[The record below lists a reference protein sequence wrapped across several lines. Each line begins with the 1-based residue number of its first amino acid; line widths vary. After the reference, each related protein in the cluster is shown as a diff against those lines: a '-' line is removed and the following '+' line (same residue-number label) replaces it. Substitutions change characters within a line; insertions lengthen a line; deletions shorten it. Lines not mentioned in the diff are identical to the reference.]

1 MDKIYTDPNMENDN
15 TEHIRGKR
23 LSSILKA
30 PRNPLDDLGSGNEL
44 TQDINIERR
53 RKSSRRVSFAN
64 TINCR
69 VFHQD
74 LKNGTSER
82 ENREHAADKDD
93 VFIHQDEETEAVSC
107 EITGMNTL
115 LHAPIQALV
124 QQTEWHD
131 MDQAVLR
138 ASRQDTTL
146 LFSEENAVEITASH
160 TALISRNLGA
170 QQADGTDKADI
181 TFLAGLSSSHGRAE
195 ASQEFGLLPDPANH
209 PCPSLEEKEEAAAV
223 KKVDFNEF
231 MRSLKSKK
239 KAPNPAEG
247 PDKENVFFAP
257 CQGLENVA
265 LLPEE
270 FVYSHEPLHT
280 CNVTQVF
287 RGQEGGKEMTK
298 CEAAGVRVPFSGV
311 GEAPPEQL
319 ECGDVTQAFVDDGMD
334 MTSSH
339 TAEVSFPC
347 SSVGNQSLHFQ
358 KDSSSTELDNSVLKR
373 ASNQN
378 LTQQD
383 PQLCADRKAANAED
397 RGAPAVL
404 RGVRQEARPVSA
416 IRGAVSSETVF
427 RGDKTVV
434 FSKCEDMEM
443 TGNYTDIIYSNST
456 TGTDALCHKT
466 CEKPGSTNPV
476 LAGSRHPARGNG
488 DIPQGGAAGDY
499 GAAVSYKTRALEL
512 PSASDGHME
521 NMSQAH
527 GPAAANAGF
536 GSCTDLGAP
545 KSRFHPSAQPQ
556 LVPSGEKTVIFPGE
570 DMDLTKACV
579 KKDRKSVDN
588 EPPTAV
594 FTPVTCKPHFPDN
607 RSTAS
612 SGAEQEEMEIMKCHA
627 VVIGDQSSGT
637 TAETRQML
645 CKTIP
650 RKNQNENVIEG
661 AYSTDMDKENIE
673 VMSINGNIKRSQAIE
688 MNTKNLQM
696 IGKNNFQASDLSSCA
711 RSTFLFQQQ
720 NRGVPGNVV
729 TDTGASLS
737 LRSQEVVGSQPLE
750 KHLPN
755 PSVSCT
761 SDRTVMFSGD
771 QSMDITKAY
780 PAALDS
786 APVNTGQESNNNN
799 NNQNNTVSKQLQNQ
813 PFPFS
818 GRLGVDITSQTA
830 AMERGDLNTKK
841 RVVTPLAP
849 SGSFIFGN
857 KPAPSGTRGN
867 EQPGTALGINADC
880 QNSGRQEKTHPV
892 RAVNKV
898 LPTQVDPERP
908 FPMGKTHA
916 SGEDLKPPLSADG
929 LRAGTSQLQRGSFQL
944 PLFGGK
950 SVVVPSGESM
960 DLTGSS
966 VVRVPD
972 YTINVVLSQPKA
984 APGDPDQGGNEIK
997 PLKRGPTMTANSQE
1011 QPVEQETFLV
1021 HGRKTLPMSSLKHFA
1036 DEKPTLFS
1044 EDADVDITR
1053 SHTMSADNRVIFQRK
1068 TSDDTTALIS
1078 GVQTCVFPSDME
1090 ITKLDPS
1097 AVSKSM
1103 GKAASQGMLST
1114 AKRTGRESLKGIPGE
1129 KTVLF
1134 SLSNEDNDMEM
1145 TQSHTAAIGRGTAQD
1160 EGGLHSLSSA
1170 HPVRSV
1176 MFTGSQADVGISMS
1190 FSADKTTGIV
1200 VCGVQP
1206 NSGEEAGLPNSQ
1218 VTMFPEDDMEM
1229 TKPSQGALAENPLQG
1244 WQPVPSTSTVL
1255 FSSYQDAMEVTGS
1268 HSIHPGIGGD
1278 FCEDRWIL
1286 AEQGGQEAAA
1296 GGTTVGFA
1304 LAEDMEITKTHTAQD
1319 PQPIPAIP
1327 ADKTVVFALHQDDME
1342 ITASHTAAVNNNID
1356 GFEAHPSTQHLP
1368 QPTHTVLGSSRGDVD
1383 SSHTRD
1389 LNCEY
1394 PTKPKDQPSIS
1405 SSASS
1410 ASAFPNE
1417 KGATKAPSG
1426 TTPDS
1431 IYSVSLPENTMDF
1444 QAPQGCDLPM
1454 GNSVPV
1460 SRQQDLT
1467 QPENLQSKGASLE
1480 LPGNGPV
1487 DCREGSGDLESHVA
1501 FPIQGS
1507 DPLKGSP
1514 DSSGTWRSQVVK
1526 EDLSQRGDSA
1536 PDLGLAGASLVPA
1549 ANKESKENEELS
1561 AEGETPPQDFQI
1573 NSEQTEQPLVSDN
1586 LSLELMGILNVCSKL
1601 KDLRRKSAAFSV
1613 SQTAFPDQLPKSS
1626 AQPEDTLRLGKTGVS
1641 EANNSSDSKEQ
1652 ENTGLESGAAP
1663 IGMAPQDKYPGINIP
1678 LGIFQPKLP
1687 NRRNSS
1693 VSTVQDINAK
1703 SDRAEAPVPVNAGE
1717 TPGNKS
1723 TRQNFSPSRF
1733 IAEEFLPVCLE
1744 EMDSNESV
1752 SSELVEKVCED
1763 ISKKQICHQEEDLFE
1778 ETETH
1783 NAKRSL
1789 EQDKEDLQSPKKVKR
1804 HENVDVEAQD
1814 LQVTFAA
1821 VPQNQVE
1828 VDEGGE
1834 PPNLSAKTPDCP
1846 QSSASS
1852 SLDSVRADTELTIQ
1866 PSSHVESQLLTDSI
1880 CEDNLWEKFQSGAV
1894 TVGEFFTLLQV
1905 HILVQKPRQSHLPAN
1920 CAVSAPPT
1928 PEDLIYSQYI
1938 HRPKLRIYEEDCQ
1951 ALSQKIDE
1959 LKTYA
1964 NVQDQLL
1971 VNVNRSLWEVMRT
1984 CSDEELKNFG
1994 AELNKMKSYFTKE
2007 SKILAHKE
2015 KETLYSRLV
2024 QSAQEQHGKLQ
2035 ARIEKVDELQKEG
2048 ESCLVALESDS
2059 FWDEEDEVE
2068 GGQSLQKE
2076 LESLRAQEEEL
2087 QRELSEMETEDEQML
2102 VQMDELKKV
2111 EKSCREILEKYDFTE
2126 WEIAEWSEQQAV
2138 FNFLYDS
2145 VELTVMFGP
2154 PIDGDDFGVDPSRTI
2169 VSLNF
2174 ECFLDVE
2181 QAPPSSCLVRRL
2193 IFQFIESQGSWQEKC
2208 PTLYYLPQVLHDI
2221 SLVVNRCKIL
2231 GEEMEFL
2238 ERWGGKFNLLKT
2250 DIKDTEVKLL
2260 FSASAAFAK
2269 FELTLSLSPDYPS
2282 APLPFSVQTHIGN
2295 IGKEEISAV
2304 LSSVPAGHHYL
2315 RRIVTL
2321 IHQNLLQDPR

>member
-1 MDKIYTDPNMENDN
+1 MAAVGRSVEAAMLYGKAHPSEMDKIYTDPNMENEN

-44 TQDINIERR
+44 TQDINIEKR

-69 VFHQD
+69 VFQRD
-74 LKNGTSER
+74 LKNSTSER
-82 ENREHAADKDD
+82 ENIEYEADKDD
-93 VFIHQDEETEAVSC
+93 VFNKQNEETEAVSC

-124 QQTEWHD
+124 QQTEWRGV
-131 MDQAVLR
+131 DQAVLR

-146 LFSEENAVEITASH
+146 LFSEENAMEMTASH
-160 TALISRNLGA
+160 TALISRNLRT
-170 QQADGTDKADI
+170 QQADRSEKIDI
-181 TFLAGLSSSHGRAE
+181 TSFLAGLNSSHGRAE
-195 ASQEFGLLPDPANH
+195 TSQGFFSLPEPANH
-209 PCPSLEEKEEAAAV
+209 PCPSLGQKEEAPAV
-223 KKVDFNEF
+223 KKIDFNEF
-231 MRSLKSKK
+231 LLSLKSSE
-239 KAPNPAEG
+239 KAPSPAEG
-247 PDKENVFFAP
+247 PDKENVFFVP
-257 CQGLENVA
+257 CQGPDDVA
-265 LLPEE
+265 LSSEG
-270 FVYSHEPLHT
+270 FVYSQEQLHT
-280 CNVTQVF
+280 CNVTEVF
-287 RGQEGGKEMTK
+287 RGQEGGMEMTK
-298 CEAAGVRVPFSGV
+298 CEAAAVKFPFSGV

-319 ECGDVTQAFVDDGMD
+319 ECVDVTQAFVDDGMD
-334 MTSSH
+334 MTTSH
-339 TAEVSFPC
+339 TAKVSFPC
-347 SSVGNQSLHFQ
+347 SGVGNQSLHLQ
-358 KDSSSTELDNSVLKR
+358 RDSPSIELDNSVLKR

-383 PQLCADRKAANAED
+383 PQLCADRNAANAED

-404 RGVRQEARPVSA
+404 RGVREEARSVSA
-416 IRGAVSSETVF
+416 IWGSVSSETVF

-443 TGNYTDIIYSNST
+443 TGNYTDIIYNNST
-456 TGTDALCHKT
+456 MGMDSLCHKT
-466 CEKPGSTNPV
+466 CEKPVITNPV
-476 LAGSRHPARGNG
+476 PAPSRHPARGGG
-488 DIPQGGAAGDY
+488 DIPRGVTPGDC
-499 GAAVSYKTRALEL
+499 GAAVSYKTSALEL
-512 PSASDGHME
+512 PSASGGHME
-521 NMSQAH
+521 NVAQAH

-545 KSRFHPSAQPQ
+545 RSRFHPSAQPQ

-579 KKDRKSVDN
+579 KEDGKSVDN
-588 EPPTAV
+588 ESPTAV
-594 FTPVTCKPHFPDN
+594 FTSVTCKPHFLDN

-612 SGAEQEEMEIMKCHA
+612 SGAEQEEMEITKCHA
-627 VVIGDQSSGT
+627 VVVGDQSSGT
-637 TAETRQML
+637 TAETKQML
-645 CKTIP
+645 CEIIP
-650 RKNQNENVIEG
+650 RRNQNKNVIEG
-661 AYSTDMDKENIE
+661 ANSIDMDKENIE
-673 VMSINGNIKRSQAIE
+673 VMSSDGNIERSQAIE
-688 MNTKNLQM
+688 MNTENLQM
-696 IGKNNFQASDLSSCA
+696 IRTNNFQASDLSSCA
-711 RSTFLFQQQ
+711 KSRFLFQQQ

-729 TDTGASLS
+729 AGTG
-737 LRSQEVVGSQPLE
+737 
-750 KHLPN
+750 
-755 PSVSCT
+755 
-761 SDRTVMFSGD
+761 DRTVAFSGD

-780 PAALDS
+780 PAALDV
-786 APVNTGQESNNNN
+786 APVNTGRESNNN
-799 NNQNNTVSKQLQNQ
+799 NNQNNAVSEQLQNQ

-818 GRLGVDITSQTA
+818 GRLGVDVMSQTA
-830 AMERGDLNTKK
+830 AVESGDSNTKQI
-841 RVVTPLAP
+841 VTPLAP
-849 SGSFIFGN
+849 SGSFIFSN
-857 KPAPSGTRGN
+857 KPAPSGMRGN
-867 EQPGTALGINADC
+867 KQPGTALGINADC
-880 QNSGRQEKTHPV
+880 QNSGRQEKTHPE

-898 LPTQVDPERP
+898 EPTQVDPERR
-908 FPMGKTHA
+908 FPMGETLA
-916 SGEDLKPPLSADG
+916 SGEDLKPPPSADG
-929 LRAGTSQLQRGSFQL
+929 LQAGTSQPWRGSSQL

-950 SVVVPSGESM
+950 SVVFPSGESM
-960 DLTGSS
+960 DLTGSCA
-966 VVRVPD
+966 VMVPD
-972 YTINVVLSQPKA
+972 YTISVVLSQPKA
-984 APGDPDQGGNEIK
+984 APGDSDRRGNEIK
-997 PLKRGPTMTANSQE
+997 PLKMVPTMTASNQE
-1011 QPVEQETFLV
+1011 QPVGQEKSLV
-1021 HGRKTLPMSSLKHFA
+1021 SGRKTLPMNSLKHFA
-1036 DEKPTLFS
+1036 DEKTTLFS
-1044 EDADVDITR
+1044 EDADMDITR
-1053 SHTMSADNRVIFQRK
+1053 SHTVSADNRVIFQRK
-1068 TSDDTTALIS
+1068 TSDDATALIS
-1078 GVQTCVFPSDME
+1078 GDQTCVFPSDME

-1097 AVSKSM
+1097 AVSKSV
-1103 GKAASQGMLST
+1103 GKAASQGVLST
-1114 AKRTGRESLKGIPGE
+1114 AKRTGRKSLKGIPGE

-1145 TQSHTAAIGRGTAQD
+1145 TQSHTAAIGHEIVQD

-1176 MFTGSQADVGISMS
+1176 VFTGSQADVGISKS
-1190 FSADKTTGIV
+1190 FSADKTTGKV

-1206 NSGEEAGLPNSQ
+1206 NSGEEAGLLHSQ
-1218 VTMFPEDDMEM
+1218 VTMFAEDDMEM
-1229 TKPSQGALAENPLQG
+1229 TKPFHVALAEKPLQG
-1244 WQPVPSTSTVL
+1244 WQPVPSTSTIL
-1255 FSSYQDAMEVTGS
+1255 FSSCQDAMEVTGS
-1268 HSIHPGIGGD
+1268 HSVHPGVGGD
-1278 FCEDRWIL
+1278 LCEDRWIP

-1296 GGTTVGFA
+1296 GGKTVVFA
-1304 LAEDMEITKTHTAQD
+1304 SAEDMEITKTHTAQD
-1319 PQPIPAIP
+1319 PQPLPAIP

-1342 ITASHTAAVNNNID
+1342 ITASHTVAVNNNID
-1356 GFEAHPSTQHLP
+1356 GFEAPTSTQHS
-1368 QPTHTVLGSSRGDVD
+1368 QQHTHAVLGPSRGDMD
-1383 SSHTRD
+1383 SSHTRG
-1389 LNCEY
+1389 LNGEY

-1410 ASAFPNE
+1410 ASAFPDE

-1431 IYSVSLPENTMDF
+1431 IYSVSLPEKTMDV
-1444 QAPQGCDLPM
+1444 QAPRDCDLPI
-1454 GNSVPV
+1454 GNSVPL
-1460 SRQQDLT
+1460 SREQDLP

-1487 DCREGSGDLESHVA
+1487 DCREGSGDLESPVA
-1501 FPIQGS
+1501 FPTQGS
-1507 DPLKGSP
+1507 DPLKASP
-1514 DSSGTWRSQVVK
+1514 ESPGTWRGQVVK
-1526 EDLSQRGDSA
+1526 EALSQPGNSA
-1536 PDLGLAGASLVPA
+1536 PDLGLAGASLVPPA
-1549 ANKESKENEELS
+1549 DKESKENEELS
-1561 AEGETPPQDFQI
+1561 AKGETLPQDFQV
-1573 NSEQTEQPLVSDN
+1573 NSEQTEQPLVSDS
-1586 LSLELMGILNVCSKL
+1586 LSPELMGILNVCSKL

-1613 SQTAFPDQLPKSS
+1613 SQTAFPDQ
-1626 AQPEDTLRLGKTGVS
+1626 AQPEDTLRLGKPTVS
-1641 EANNSSDSKEQ
+1641 EANNSPDSKEQ

-1663 IGMAPQDKYPGINIP
+1663 LGMAPQDKYPGINIP

-1693 VSTVQDINAK
+1693 VSTVQDINTK
-1703 SDRAEAPVPVNAGE
+1703 SNRAEPPVPVNTGE
-1717 TPGNKS
+1717 TPGSKS
-1723 TRQNFSPSRF
+1723 TRQNFSPSEF
-1733 IAEEFLPVCLE
+1733 IAEEFLPLCLE

-1752 SSELVEKVCED
+1752 SSELVEKVSEG

-1778 ETETH
+1778 ETKAH
-1783 NAKRSL
+1783 KGKRSL
-1789 EQDKEDLQSPKKVKR
+1789 EQDKEDLQSPKKVKSD
-1804 HENVDVEAQD
+1804 ENVDVEAQD

-1821 VPQNQVE
+1821 VPQNQVG

-1834 PPNLSAKTPDCP
+1834 PPNLSAKSPDCP
-1846 QSSASS
+1846 QGSASS
-1852 SLDSVRADTELTIQ
+1852 SLDSVRADTELIIQ

-1880 CEDNLWEKFQSGAV
+1880 CEDSLWEG
-1894 TVGEFFTLLQV
+1894 
-1905 HILVQKPRQSHLPAN
+1905 
-1920 CAVSAPPT
+1920 AVSAPPT
-1928 PEDLIYSQYI
+1928 PEDLIYSQYV

-1951 ALSQKIDE
+1951 ALSQKIEE

-2007 SKILAHKE
+2007 SKILAHNE
-2015 KETLYSRLV
+2015 KETLYSKLV

-2035 ARIEKVDELQKEG
+2035 ARIEKVDELLKEA

-2102 VQMDELKKV
+2102 VKMDELKKA

-2126 WEIAEWSEQQAV
+2126 WEIMEWSEQQAV
-2138 FNFLYDS
+2138 FHFLYDS
-2145 VELTVMFGP
+2145 VELTVVFGP

-2181 QAPPSSCLVRRL
+2181 QAPPSSCLVQRL

-2208 PTLYYLPQVLHDI
+2208 PTLHYLPQVLHDI

-2238 ERWGGKFNLLKT
+2238 ERWGGKFNLLKM
-2250 DIKDTEVKLL
+2250 DVKDTELKLL

-2304 LSSVPAGHHYL
+2304 LSSVPVGHHYL
-2315 RRIVTL
+2315 RRIINL
-2321 IHQNLLQDPR
+2321 IHQNLLQDAR

>member
-1 MDKIYTDPNMENDN
+1 MDKICTDPNMENDN

-44 TQDINIERR
+44 TQDINIEKR

-69 VFHQD
+69 VFHRD
-74 LKNGTSER
+74 LKNSTSER
-82 ENREHAADKDD
+82 KNTEHEADKDG
-93 VFIHQDEETEAVSC
+93 VSTNQDEETETVSC

-131 MDQAVLR
+131 VDQAVLR

-146 LFSEENAVEITASH
+146 LFLEENTMEVTASH
-160 TALISRNLGA
+160 TAVISRNLRA
-170 QQADGTDKADI
+170 QQADGTEKIDV
-181 TFLAGLSSSHGRAE
+181 TSFLNSSHGRAE

-209 PCPSLEEKEEAAAV
+209 PCVSLEEKEEAPAV
-223 KKVDFNEF
+223 RKIDFNKF
-231 MRSLKSKK
+231 LLSLKSNE

-265 LLPEE
+265 LSSEE
-270 FVYSHEPLHT
+270 FVYSREPLHT

-287 RGQEGGKEMTK
+287 RGQEGGMAMTK
-298 CEAAGVRVPFSGV
+298 CEGPGV

-319 ECGDVTQAFVDDGMD
+319 ECGDVTQAFVDNGMD

-339 TAEVSFPC
+339 TAKVSFPC
-347 SSVGNQSLHFQ
+347 SGAGNQSLHFQ
-358 KDSSSTELDNSVLKR
+358 KGSSSTELDNSVLKR

-378 LTQQD
+378 LIQQD

-404 RGVRQEARPVSA
+404 RGVRQEARAVSA

-443 TGNYTDIIYSNST
+443 TGNYTDIIYNDST
-456 TGTDALCHKT
+456 MGTDTLCHKT

-488 DIPQGGAAGDY
+488 DIPQGVAAGDY

-556 LVPSGEKTVIFPGE
+556 LVPSGEKTVIFPGQ

-579 KKDRKSVDN
+579 KEDRKSVDN
-588 EPPTAV
+588 ELPTAV
-594 FTPVTCKPHFPDN
+594 FTSVPCKPHFLDN
-607 RSTAS
+607 RSTVS
-612 SGAEQEEMEIMKCHA
+612 NGAEQEEMETMKCHA
-627 VVIGDQSSGT
+627 VVTSDQSSGT
-637 TAETRQML
+637 TAETKQML
-645 CKTIP
+645 CKIIT
-650 RKNQNENVIEG
+650 RKNQNKNVIEG

-711 RSTFLFQQQ
+711 KSTFLFQQQ
-720 NRGVPGNVV
+720 NRGGPGNVA

-737 LRSQEVVGSQPLE
+737 LRSQVVVSQPLE

-761 SDRTVMFSGD
+761 SDRTVVFSGD
-771 QSMDITKAY
+771 QSIDITKAY
-780 PAALDS
+780 PAALDV
-786 APVNTGQESNNNN
+786 APINTGQESNNNN

-818 GRLGVDITSQTA
+818 SHLGVDITSQTA

-841 RVVTPLAP
+841 KIVTPLTP
-849 SGSFIFGN
+849 SGSFIFSN

-867 EQPGTALGINADC
+867 EQPGTALGINAGC
-880 QNSGRQEKTHPV
+880 QNSGRQEKTHPL
-892 RAVNKV
+892 RAVNQV
-898 LPTQVDPERP
+898 LPTQADPERH
-908 FPMGKTHA
+908 FPMGETQA
-916 SGEDLKPPLSADG
+916 SVEDLKPPPSADG
-929 LRAGTSQLQRGSFQL
+929 LQAGTSQLQRGSSQL

-950 SVVVPSGESM
+950 SVVFPSGESM
-960 DLTGSS
+960 NLTGSC
-966 VVRVPD
+966 VVMVPD
-972 YTINVVLSQPKA
+972 YTISVLSQPKA
-984 APGDPDQGGNEIK
+984 APGDPHQGGNEIE
-997 PLKRGPTMTANSQE
+997 PLKKWPTMTANSQE
-1011 QPVEQETFLV
+1011 QPVGQENSSV
-1021 HGRKTLPMSSLKHFA
+1021 RGRKTLPMSSLKHFA

-1044 EDADVDITR
+1044 EDADMDIAR
-1053 SHTMSADNRVIFQRK
+1053 NHTVSADNRVVFQRK
-1068 TSDDTTALIS
+1068 TSDDATALIS

-1097 AVSKSM
+1097 AVSKSV
-1103 GKAASQGMLST
+1103 GKAASQGVLST
-1114 AKRTGRESLKGIPGE
+1114 AKRTGRKSLKGIPGE

-1145 TQSHTAAIGRGTAQD
+1145 TQSHTAAIGHESAQD
-1160 EGGLHSLSSA
+1160 EGELHSLSSA

-1176 MFTGSQADVGISMS
+1176 MFTGSQADVGISKS

-1218 VTMFPEDDMEM
+1218 VTMFPEDDVEM
-1229 TKPSQGALAENPLQG
+1229 TKPSHGALTEKPLQG

-1255 FSSYQDAMEVTGS
+1255 FSSYQGAMEMTGS
-1268 HSIHPGIGGD
+1268 HSIHPGIGD
-1278 FCEDRWIL
+1278 LCEDRWIL

-1296 GGTTVGFA
+1296 GGTTVRFA
-1304 LAEDMEITKTHTAQD
+1304 LAEDVEITKTHTARD

-1327 ADKTVVFALHQDDME
+1327 ADKTVVFALHQDNME
-1342 ITASHTAAVNNNID
+1342 ITASHTVAVNDNID
-1356 GFEAHPSTQHLP
+1356 GYEAHASTQHFP
-1368 QPTHTVLGSSRGDVD
+1368 QHTHAVLGSSRGDVD

-1389 LNCEY
+1389 LNSEY
-1394 PTKPKDQPSIS
+1394 PTKPKDQPSIP

-1410 ASAFPNE
+1410 TSVFPNE

-1431 IYSVSLPENTMDF
+1431 IYSVSLPEKTMDF
-1444 QAPQGCDLPM
+1444 QAPRDCDLPM
-1454 GNSVPV
+1454 GNSVPL
-1460 SRQQDLT
+1460 SRHQDLT

-1480 LPGNGPV
+1480 LLGNGPV
-1487 DCREGSGDLESHVA
+1487 DCREGSGNLESHVA

-1549 ANKESKENEELS
+1549 ANEESKENEELS

-1586 LSLELMGILNVCSKL
+1586 LSLELMGVLNVCSKL
-1601 KDLRRKSAAFSV
+1601 KDLRRKSAAFSI

-1626 AQPEDTLRLGKTGVS
+1626 AQPEDTLRLGKTTVS

-1652 ENTGLESGAAP
+1652 ENTGLESGAAS

-1693 VSTVQDINAK
+1693 VSTVQDINVK

-1717 TPGNKS
+1717 TPSNKS
-1723 TRQNFSPSRF
+1723 TRQNFSPSHF

-1763 ISKKQICHQEEDLFE
+1763 ISKKQICYQEEDVFE
-1778 ETETH
+1778 ETKTH

-1804 HENVDVEAQD
+1804 DENMDVEAQD

-1834 PPNLSAKTPDCP
+1834 PPNLSAKIPDCP

-1905 HILVQKPRQSHLPAN
+1905 HVLVQKPRQSHLPAN

-1928 PEDLIYSQYI
+1928 PEDLIYSQYV

-2007 SKILAHKE
+2007 SKILAHNE
-2015 KETLYSRLV
+2015 KETLYSKLV

-2035 ARIEKVDELQKEG
+2035 ARIEKVDELLKEA
-2048 ESCLVALESDS
+2048 ESGLVALESDS
-2059 FWDEEDEVE
+2059 FWDEGDEVE

-2087 QRELSEMETEDEQML
+2087 QRELSELETEDEQML
-2102 VQMDELKKV
+2102 VQMDELKKA

-2145 VELTVMFGP
+2145 VELTVVFGP

-2174 ECFLDVE
+2174 ESFLDVE
-2181 QAPPSSCLVRRL
+2181 QAPPSSCLVQRL
-2193 IFQFIESQGSWQEKC
+2193 IFQFIESQGNWQEKC

-2282 APLPFSVQTHIGN
+2282 APLPFSVQTHVGN
-2295 IGKEEISAV
+2295 IGKEEISAI
-2304 LSSVPAGHHYL
+2304 LSSVPVGHHYL
-2315 RRIVTL
+2315 QRIITL
-2321 IHQNLLQDPR
+2321 IHQNLLQHPR

>member
-1 MDKIYTDPNMENDN
+1 MDKVYPDPNMENEN

-44 TQDINIERR
+44 TQDINIEKR

-69 VFHQD
+69 VFQRD
-74 LKNGTSER
+74 LKNSTSER
-82 ENREHAADKDD
+82 ENIEYEADKDD
-93 VFIHQDEETEAVSC
+93 VFNKQNEETEAVSC

-124 QQTEWHD
+124 QQTEWCGV
-131 MDQAVLR
+131 DQAVLR

-146 LFSEENAVEITASH
+146 LFSEENAMEMTASH
-160 TALISRNLGA
+160 TALISRNLRT
-170 QQADGTDKADI
+170 QQADRSEKIDI
-181 TFLAGLSSSHGRAE
+181 TSFLAGLNSNHGQAE
-195 ASQEFGLLPDPANH
+195 TSQGFGSLPEPTNH
-209 PCPSLEEKEEAAAV
+209 PCPSLEQKEEAPAV
-223 KKVDFNEF
+223 KKIDFKEF
-231 MRSLKSKK
+231 LLSLKSSE
-239 KAPNPAEG
+239 KAPSPAEG
-247 PDKENVFFAP
+247 PDKENVFFDP
-257 CQGLENVA
+257 CRGPDNVA
-265 LLPEE
+265 LSAEG
-270 FVYSHEPLHT
+270 FVYSQEQLHT
-280 CNVTQVF
+280 CNVTEVF
-287 RGQEGGKEMTK
+287 RGQEGGMEMTK
-298 CEAAGVRVPFSGV
+298 CEAAGLKVPFSGV
-311 GEAPPEQL
+311 GEAPLEQL
-319 ECGDVTQAFVDDGMD
+319 DCVDVTQAFVDDGMD
-334 MTSSH
+334 MTTSH
-339 TAEVSFPC
+339 TAKVSFPC
-347 SSVGNQSLHFQ
+347 SGVGNQSLHLQ
-358 KDSSSTELDNSVLKR
+358 RDSPSMELDNSVLKR
-373 ASNQN
+373 ASNHN

-383 PQLCADRKAANAED
+383 PQLCADRNAANAED

-404 RGVRQEARPVSA
+404 RGVRQEARSVSA
-416 IRGAVSSETVF
+416 IWGSVSSETVF

-443 TGNYTDIIYSNST
+443 TGNYTDIIYNNST
-456 TGTDALCHKT
+456 AGMDSLCHKT
-466 CEKPGSTNPV
+466 CEKPVITNPV
-476 LAGSRHPARGNG
+476 PAASSHPARGDG
-488 DIPQGGAAGDY
+488 DIPQGVTPGDC
-499 GAAVSYKTRALEL
+499 GAAVSYKTSALEL
-512 PSASDGHME
+512 PSASGGHMK
-521 NMSQAH
+521 NVPQAH

-545 KSRFHPSAQPQ
+545 RSRFHPSAQPQ

-579 KKDRKSVDN
+579 KEDGKIVDN
-588 EPPTAV
+588 ESPTAV
-594 FTPVTCKPHFPDN
+594 FTSVTCKPHFLDN
-607 RSTAS
+607 RSTAF
-612 SGAEQEEMEIMKCHA
+612 SGAEQEEMEITKCHA

-637 TAETRQML
+637 TAETKQML
-645 CKTIP
+645 CEIIP
-650 RKNQNENVIEG
+650 RRNQNKNVIEG
-661 AYSTDMDKENIE
+661 ANSIDMDKENIE
-673 VMSINGNIKRSQAIE
+673 VMSSDGNIERSQAVE
-688 MNTKNLQM
+688 MNTENLQM
-696 IGKNNFQASDLSSCA
+696 IRTNNFQASDLSSCA
-711 RSTFLFQQQ
+711 KSRFLFQQQ

-729 TDTGASLS
+729 AGTG
-737 LRSQEVVGSQPLE
+737 
-750 KHLPN
+750 
-755 PSVSCT
+755 
-761 SDRTVMFSGD
+761 DRTVAFSGD

-780 PAALDS
+780 PAALDV

-799 NNQNNTVSKQLQNQ
+799 NQNNAVSEQLQNQ

-818 GRLGVDITSQTA
+818 GCLGVDVTSQTA
-830 AMERGDLNTKK
+830 AMESWDLNTKQI
-841 RVVTPLAP
+841 VTPLAP

-857 KPAPSGTRGN
+857 KPAPSGMRGN
-867 EQPGTALGINADC
+867 EQPETALGINADC
-880 QNSGRQEKTHPV
+880 QTSGRQEKTHPE

-898 LPTQVDPERP
+898 EPTQVDPERH
-908 FPMGKTHA
+908 FPTGETLA

-929 LRAGTSQLQRGSFQL
+929 LRAGTSHPWRGGSQL

-950 SVVVPSGESM
+950 SVVFPSGESM
-960 DLTGSS
+960 DLTGSCAAM
-966 VVRVPD
+966 VPD
-972 YTINVVLSQPKA
+972 YTISVVLSQPKA
-984 APGDPDQGGNEIK
+984 APGDPDRGGNEIK
-997 PLKRGPTMTANSQE
+997 PLKMVPTMTVNNRE
-1011 QPVEQETFLV
+1011 QPVGQENSSV
-1021 HGRKTLPMSSLKHFA
+1021 SGRKMLPMSSLKHFA
-1036 DEKPTLFS
+1036 DEKTTLFS
-1044 EDADVDITR
+1044 EDADMDITR
-1053 SHTMSADNRVIFQRK
+1053 SHTVSADNRVVFQRK
-1068 TSDDTTALIS
+1068 TSDDATALIS
-1078 GVQTCVFPSDME
+1078 GDQTCVFPSDME

-1097 AVSKSM
+1097 AVSKSV
-1103 GKAASQGMLST
+1103 GKAASQGVLST
-1114 AKRTGRESLKGIPGE
+1114 AKRTGRKSLKGTPGE

-1145 TQSHTAAIGRGTAQD
+1145 TQSHTAAIGHEIVQD

-1176 MFTGSQADVGISMS
+1176 MFTGSQADVGISKS
-1190 FSADKTTGIV
+1190 FSADETTGKV

-1206 NSGEEAGLPNSQ
+1206 NSGEEAGLLHSQ
-1218 VTMFPEDDMEM
+1218 VTMFAEDDMEM
-1229 TKPSQGALAENPLQG
+1229 TKPFHVALAEKPLQG
-1244 WQPVPSTSTVL
+1244 WQPVPSTSTIL
-1255 FSSYQDAMEVTGS
+1255 FSSCQDAMEVTGS
-1268 HSIHPGIGGD
+1268 HSVHPGVGGD
-1278 FCEDRWIL
+1278 LCEDRWIP

-1296 GGTTVGFA
+1296 GGKTVVFA
-1304 LAEDMEITKTHTAQD
+1304 LAEDMEITKTHAAQD
-1319 PQPIPAIP
+1319 PQPLPAIP

-1342 ITASHTAAVNNNID
+1342 ITASHTVAVNNNID
-1356 GFEAHPSTQHLP
+1356 GFEAPTSTQHSP
-1368 QPTHTVLGSSRGDVD
+1368 QHTHAVLGPSGGDMD
-1383 SSHTRD
+1383 SSHTRG
-1389 LNCEY
+1389 LNGEY

-1410 ASAFPNE
+1410 ASAFPDE

-1431 IYSVSLPENTMDF
+1431 IYSVSLPEKTMDV
-1444 QAPQGCDLPM
+1444 QAPRDCDLPT
-1454 GNSVPV
+1454 GNSVPL
-1460 SRQQDLT
+1460 SREQDLP

-1480 LPGNGPV
+1480 LPGNCPV
-1487 DCREGSGDLESHVA
+1487 DCREGSGDLESPVA
-1501 FPIQGS
+1501 FPTQGS

-1514 DSSGTWRSQVVK
+1514 DSPGTWRGQVVK
-1526 EDLSQRGDSA
+1526 EDLSQPGNSA

-1549 ANKESKENEELS
+1549 ADKESKENEEPS
-1561 AEGETPPQDFQI
+1561 AKGETPPQDFQV
-1573 NSEQTEQPLVSDN
+1573 NSEQTEQPLVSDS
-1586 LSLELMGILNVCSKL
+1586 LSPELMGILNVCSKL

-1613 SQTAFPDQLPKSS
+1613 SQTAFPDQ
-1626 AQPEDTLRLGKTGVS
+1626 AQPEDTLRLGKPTVS
-1641 EANNSSDSKEQ
+1641 EANNSPDSKEQ

-1663 IGMAPQDKYPGINIP
+1663 LGTAPQDKYPGINIP

-1687 NRRNSS
+1687 NRRNSY
-1693 VSTVQDINAK
+1693 VSTVQDINTK
-1703 SDRAEAPVPVNAGE
+1703 SNRAEPPVPVNTGE
-1717 TPGNKS
+1717 TPGSKS
-1723 TRQNFSPSRF
+1723 TRQNFSPSEF

-1752 SSELVEKVCED
+1752 SSELVEKVSEG

-1778 ETETH
+1778 ETKAH
-1783 NAKRSL
+1783 KAKRSL

-1804 HENVDVEAQD
+1804 DENVDAEAQD
-1814 LQVTFAA
+1814 LQVTLAA
-1821 VPQNQVE
+1821 VPQNQVG

-1834 PPNLSAKTPDCP
+1834 PPNLSAKSPDCP

-1866 PSSHVESQLLTDSI
+1866 PSSHMESQLLTDSI
-1880 CEDNLWEKFQSGAV
+1880 CEDNLWEKFQSGAI

-1905 HILVQKPRQSHLPAN
+1905 HVLVQKPRQSHLPAN
-1920 CAVSAPPT
+1920 GAVSAPPT
-1928 PEDLIYSQYI
+1928 PEDLIYSQYV

-1951 ALSQKIDE
+1951 ALSQKIEE

-2007 SKILAHKE
+2007 SKILAHNE
-2015 KETLYSRLV
+2015 KETLYSKLV

-2035 ARIEKVDELQKEG
+2035 ARIEKVDELLKEA

-2068 GGQSLQKE
+2068 GGQTLQKE

-2102 VQMDELKKV
+2102 VQMDELKKA

-2126 WEIAEWSEQQAV
+2126 WEIVEWSEQQAV
-2138 FNFLYDS
+2138 FHFLYDS
-2145 VELTVMFGP
+2145 VELTVVFGP

-2181 QAPPSSCLVRRL
+2181 QAPPSSCLVQRL

-2208 PTLYYLPQVLHDI
+2208 PTLHYLPQVLHDI

-2250 DIKDTEVKLL
+2250 DVKDTE
-2260 FSASAAFAK
+2260 
-2269 FELTLSLSPDYPS
+2269 
-2282 APLPFSVQTHIGN
+2282 
-2295 IGKEEISAV
+2295 
-2304 LSSVPAGHHYL
+2304 
-2315 RRIVTL
+2315 
-2321 IHQNLLQDPR
+2321 